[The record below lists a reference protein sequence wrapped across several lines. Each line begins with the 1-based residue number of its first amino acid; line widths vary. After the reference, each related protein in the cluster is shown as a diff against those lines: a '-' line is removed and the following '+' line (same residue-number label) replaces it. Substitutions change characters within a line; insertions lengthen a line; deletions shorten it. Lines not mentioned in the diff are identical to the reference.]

1 MIDKVGTVLSIKA
14 VYIISFSLKIV
25 ANSSLLFSNRS
36 LQYNEFHALFWM
48 ARNCYKFG

>member
-25 ANSSLLFSNRS
+25 ANFGLLFSNRS
-36 LQYNEFHALFWM
+36 LQYNGFHASLWM
-48 ARNCYKFG
+48 